1 MITFKKFWAEWCGPC
16 KMLNP
21 VVEQLKAEYP
31 NVQFVSINVDNEAQ
45 ETVKYGIRS
54 IPAVV
59 IEKDGQLVQN
69 IVGAQSKATYENILN
84 ALL

>member
-1 MITFKKFWAEWCGPC
+1 MIVFKKFWAEWCSPC

-21 VVEQLKAEYP
+21 VVDELKSQYP
-31 NVQFVSINVDNEAQ
+31 NVQFVSINVDTESQ

-69 IVGAQSKATYENILN
+69 ITGAQPKSVYENILN
-84 ALL
+84 AL